1 MNFTPEAFITSLIT
15 GSIGYVYWSYGRK
28 RPAPV
33 FMASGALLMVYPY
46 FVDSI
51 PLSVLIAAVLA
62 GVPFVVRV

>member
-1 MNFTPEAFITSLIT
+1 MNFTPEAFLTSLVT

-33 FMASGALLMVYPY
+33 FMASGALLMIFPY

-51 PLSVLIAAVLA
+51 LGSVLIGALLA
-62 GVPFVVRV
+62 GLPFVVRI